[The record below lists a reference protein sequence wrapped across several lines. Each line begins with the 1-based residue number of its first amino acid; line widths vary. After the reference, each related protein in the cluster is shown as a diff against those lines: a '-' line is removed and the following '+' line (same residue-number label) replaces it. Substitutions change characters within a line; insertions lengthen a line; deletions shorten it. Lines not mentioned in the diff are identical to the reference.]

1 MWKEFR
7 ELLIQKPNLRGGW
20 IGLLVFIGVFG
31 ILLPLQSGPV
41 WVESPIGIV
50 YWIWVPFMMVSTII
64 ADSFAGER
72 ERHTLET
79 LLASRLSDKAILLGK
94 ICTAISYGWGL
105 TLISLFLGLVSV
117 NIVYGQ
123 GELLMYPLD
132 IGASILSVSFLMAAF
147 AATLGVLL
155 SLRAATVRS
164 AQQTLG
170 VVALLPLILVI
181 IVPMLPASFT
191 GKVVSLIMAQR
202 RERYHD
208 PGCITHAGSQPWAA
222 IRCACSVSS
231 EPALSWIS
239 FFHAYS

>member
-1 MWKEFR
+1 MAADIFSIMWKEFR

-31 ILLPLQSGPV
+31 IMLPFQSGPA

-50 YWIWVPFMMVSTII
+50 YWVWVPFMMVSTVI

-94 ICTAISYGWGL
+94 ICTAICYGWGL
-105 TLISLFLGLVSV
+105 TLVSLLLGLVTV
-117 NIVYGQ
+117 NIAHGQ
-123 GELLMYPLD
+123 GEILMYPLD
-132 IGASILSVSFLMAAF
+132 VGLSILLVSFLMAAL
-147 AATLGVLL
+147 ASTLGVLM

-170 VVALLPLILVI
+170 VVALLPLLLVV
-181 IVPMLPASFT
+181 IVPMLPTSWTERIFALVMERNVTAIMIPVITAMLVLNLVLLAASMRRFQRAR
-191 GKVVSLIMAQR
+191 LIL
-202 RERYHD
+202 D
-208 PGCITHAGSQPWAA
+208 
-222 IRCACSVSS
+222 
-231 EPALSWIS
+231 
-239 FFHAYS
+239 